1 MRGEPVLSDVLD
13 SERNSFNLVRL
24 VAALAVLI
32 SHSFS
37 LQTGL
42 GSSEPLAASTPF
54 TLGQHAVNA
63 FFVISGLT
71 LSHSLQRS
79 PNLAQYA
86 WARFLRI
93 FPPLFAF
100 GLFFAFVVG
109 PLLTSLRWV
118 DYFTDAHTWLY
129 PVAVLVQFA
138 RAVPPHEIF
147 SSGPYA
153 EVANEPL
160 WTIKYEIAAYIGLA
174 IFFRFGILNRTF
186 SLFLAL
192 AVALGIFVLAAPS
205 LDGQGGV
212 YWLYQLGR
220 YGFCFLLGVIAYH
233 FRERLSLS
241 PLLLILPATLVLLL
255 AGTKLAAAG
264 YVIFV
269 AHMVLVAGA
278 RSYGALTSFSRK
290 SDLSYGTYI
299 YGWPV
304 QQSLIALVP
313 GIGVAP
319 LLLFSLAI
327 VPLFALASWNLVE
340 KPALRLK
347 RLDPRT
353 SLPRFRP
360 AA

>member
-1 MRGEPVLSDVLD
+1 MRGKLVLSDILN
-13 SERNSFNLVRL
+13 SELNSFNLVRL
-24 VAALAVLI
+24 AAALAVLI

-71 LSHSLQRS
+71 LSHSLQRNPS
-79 PNLAQYA
+79 LAQYA

-93 FPPLFAF
+93 FPALFAF
-100 GLFFAFVVG
+100 GLFFAFVLG
-109 PLLTSLRWV
+109 PLFTSLRWI

-153 EVANEPL
+153 EAANEPL
-160 WTIKYEIAAYIGLA
+160 WTIKYEIAAYIGQA
-174 IFFRFGILNRTF
+174 ILFRFGLLNRTS

-192 AVALGIFVLAAPS
+192 AVVLGIFVLAAPS
-205 LDGQGGV
+205 PNGQDGV

-220 YGFCFLLGVIAYH
+220 YGFCFLLGVIFYH

-255 AGTKLAAAG
+255 AGTKLAAVG
-264 YVIFV
+264 YAIFV

-278 RSYGALTSFSRK
+278 TSYGVFTSFSRK
-290 SDLSYGTYI
+290 SDLSYGAYI

-313 GIGVAP
+313 GIAVAP
-319 LLLFSLAI
+319 LVFFSLAI

-347 RLDPRT
+347 RLDPET
-353 SLPRFRP
+353 LLARFRP
-360 AA
+360 AS

>member
-13 SERNSFNLVRL
+13 SERNAFNLVRL

-54 TLGQHAVNA
+54 ALGQDAVNA
-63 FFVISGLT
+63 FFVISGVT
-71 LSHSLQRS
+71 LSHSLQRN

-93 FPPLFAF
+93 FPALFAF
-100 GLFFAFVVG
+100 GLFFAFVLG

-138 RAVPPHEIF
+138 HAVPPHEIF

-153 EVANEPL
+153 VAANEPL
-160 WTIKYEIAAYIGLA
+160 WTIKYEIVAYIGLA
-174 IFFRFGILNRTF
+174 IFFRFGRLHRTF

-192 AVALGIFVLAAPS
+192 TVALGIFVFAAP
-205 LDGQGGV
+205 LPDGQDGT

-233 FRERLSLS
+233 FRDRLSLS

-278 RSYGALTSFSRK
+278 RSTARSRR
-290 SDLSYGTYI
+290 
-299 YGWPV
+299 
-304 QQSLIALVP
+304 LV
-313 GIGVAP
+313 
-319 LLLFSLAI
+319 
-327 VPLFALASWNLVE
+327 ASPTFPMAHTFTVGPSSN
-340 KPALRLK
+340 R
-347 RLDPRT
+347 
-353 SLPRFRP
+353 
-360 AA
+360 